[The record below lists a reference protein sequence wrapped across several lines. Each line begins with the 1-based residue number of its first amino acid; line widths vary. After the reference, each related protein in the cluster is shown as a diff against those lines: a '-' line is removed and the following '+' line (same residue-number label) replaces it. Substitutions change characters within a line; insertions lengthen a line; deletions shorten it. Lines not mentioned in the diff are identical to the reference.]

1 MSTPSSSSQPKPA
14 SSQRG
19 ERVDAKHSG
28 SMDIEPA
35 NRERF
40 KALADR
46 WEIET
51 VFLSNSDRAAAH
63 PAHQEIVSMGERAVP
78 LILERMRSQGGL
90 WFHALRHLTGA
101 NPVAPEDRGKTDAMQ
116 TSWLQWGERNGYA

>member
-14 SSQRG
+14 SLQTG
-19 ERVDAKHSG
+19 ERVDAKHGG
-28 SMDIEPA
+28 SMDVEPA
-35 NRERF
+35 DRERF
-40 KALADR
+40 EALADQ
-46 WEIET
+46 WEEET
-51 VFLSNSDRAAAH
+51 LFLSFSDQAAAH

-90 WFHALRHLTGA
+90 WFHALRALTGA

-116 TSWLQWGERNGYA
+116 ASWLQWGERNGYA